1 MDFQHNGSNPP
12 SLTNGCYSNN
22 AARRSALNFSRPLP
36 QQLQATEPQGLNI
49 NCPGIINRPR
59 SPAGSPVAS
68 SSHSPSPWGRDPS
81 SLYSMRYANEQVQ
94 RPASRLTVPR
104 TRPGPRPDSVIS
116 ITPADLPGISHYQP
130 MSYGQLKEIRRVAE
144 RSKGDRFPSFPEE
157 QGEFCSEPPDGGFM
171 AWAHAA
177 SGFFITFNTL

>member
-1 MDFQHNGSNPP
+1 MDFQHNSSNPP
-12 SLTNGCYSNN
+12 SLANSCYSNN

-36 QQLQATEPQGLNI
+36 QQLQATEPQGLI
-49 NCPGIINRPR
+49 NMNRPR
-59 SPAGSPVAS
+59 SPAGSPMVS
-68 SSHSPSPWGRDPS
+68 PSHSPSRWGRDPS
-81 SLYSMRYANEQVQ
+81 TLYSMRYANEQVQ

-144 RSKGDRFPSFPEE
+144 RSKGDRFPSLPEE
-157 QGEFCSEPPDGGFM
+157 QGEFCPEPPDGGFM